1 VELTGKGNEENNM
14 PEMKILVDGVL
25 ETGRVNG
32 IGHERGTLYDHLQ
45 IRAWK
50 IVKIAGGDFTDGIG
64 STSEAL
70 AQEFGTTGALIELN
84 DDTMIFVGD
93 SHALDANIIARRA
106 DRALGGTGV
115 LAKYVV
121 DGYSSGTAAATAP
134 TANRAETA
142 LVTVEPVTTLL

>member
-1 VELTGKGNEENNM
+1 M

-32 IGHERGTLYDHLQ
+32 IGHLYEKLYDHMQ
-45 IRAWK
+45 IRPWLVTVPAGLG
-50 IVKIAGGDFTDGIG
+50 AGGIY
-64 STSEAL
+64 SQLEAL
-70 AQEFGTTGALIELN
+70 AQEFGTTGAIIEFQE
-84 DDTMIFVGD
+84 DDGDGQSRMIFVGD
-93 SHALDANIIARRA
+93 AHALDANIIARRA

-134 TANRAETA
+134 TATTAETA
-142 LVTVEPVTTLL
+142 LVKVKPITSFFNV